1 MSMLSLQASILYST
15 IPINQQGFD
24 WYLKYLT
31 FRKRFTIT
39 QYFHS
44 IPFFL
49 PNKLKNSHNHNRKEN
64 SYLIIFRFL
73 LVISE
78 KRRLQNEIPHVNK
91 RSPDL
96 PPSIPHHPPF
106 EYHFRHFFLPS
117 KSTLST
123 LIPIQFSDKKEK
135 ESRRSGSSN

>member
-49 PNKLKNSHNHNRKEN
+49 PNKLKNSHNHNEKEKKRKQLPD
-64 SYLIIFRFL
+64 YLP
-73 LVISE
+73 VSSC
-78 KRRLQNEIPHVNK
+78 NK
-91 RSPDL
+91 R
-96 PPSIPHHPPF
+96 
-106 EYHFRHFFLPS
+106 EA
-117 KSTLST
+117 
-123 LIPIQFSDKKEK
+123 
-135 ESRRSGSSN
+135 